1 MHAWPLRNGGW
12 RVCGRC
18 VPLPLCAPPHGGLRG
33 GSHPRPQA
41 CQQCAVVVDADVAC
55 VSLDCPVYY
64 ERVRAAQ
71 LVASAHAVRAAL
83 RDAWE

>member
-1 MHAWPLRNGGW
+1 M
-12 RVCGRC
+12 
-18 VPLPLCAPPHGGLRG
+18 
-33 GSHPRPQA
+33 
-41 CQQCAVVVDADVAC
+41 VVDADVAC